1 MLFRS
6 LKARIIVSILSV
18 VILSL
23 SISTYYQ
30 VNDAKESI
38 SKRIEE
44 KALTLTQ
51 ITRDYIKLRHKE
63 ILSERED
70 RLQLKRDSIRLKVQA
85 MHRLLVATGREG
97 DTKNISQSSLQQKFL
112 NDIRALTNPDD
123 DFRLFWIGK
132 INEFKSEANL
142 DNQAISINHK
152 ASGYVYDLNA
162 SYAQAIKCFGVDG
175 KNALALA
182 DELFFA
188 SDEGFI
194 ECGLSGNI
202 TSHDVGKTAVETVAV
217 NKASVSAVDT
227 KANQLIYLKK
237 FKRWGW
243 YIALSLS
250 QSDIEAYTQQQ
261 IERLA
266 EEIKSILEV
275 QKIGKTGYFF
285 IFRGDGYM
293 PLHPTIQGQNAS
305 SIINPA
311 SGNSIIAD
319 LKQAAL
325 NERNALNY
333 IWDRPDDR
341 GNYTYRKSAFV
352 SYYPGLD
359 WYVASLLYVDD
370 MDSFVAPFINKALIS
385 FAFFAGIAIAVSVII
400 AKTVTSPV
408 NELVRFVSDVDEK
421 GIPVGDLPDAKSEE
435 GAVLVSAMEKMITS
449 IKEYQV
455 NFLESELKYR
465 SVVES
470 LSDVLWELGL
480 EGEYTYI
487 SPQIEKLSGY
497 TPEEVIGK
505 TPLFFSFNDDQNERV
520 GDLMQQLY
528 MEHKEFHNVIAE
540 GKRKDGSTMVFEVS
554 AIPFYN
560 ESGNFSGVRGISR
573 DITDK
578 VKLDQELK
586 ETEEEIIQLRNY
598 LGNIIDSMPSI
609 LIGIDLDGEITLWNK
624 TAENRTGISAEEAQ
638 NKHLNDV
645 LPEMAEHA
653 VEIEHSIQNNQTKRV
668 KSTNKG
674 ENGNVV
680 EDITVFPLNDHGF
693 EGAVILIDDI
703 SDKVKVEEMMIQSEK
718 MISIAG
724 LAAGMA
730 HEINNPLAGMM
741 QTASVLLNRLVK
753 RVDMPANQLAAK
765 ACNTDV
771 ETIKAF
777 MEARDIQRM
786 LEKIVQSG
794 SRAAAIVNNMLSFS
808 RKTSDSIASVDIV
821 DLIEITV
828 NLAETDYNLK
838 KEYDFKQVKI
848 NREYQENL
856 PYLYCHQAKIQQVI
870 FNLLRNSAQAMHNTK
885 SSTPTIDIK
894 VYLKSEKAE
903 QKMIIE
909 VEDNGPG
916 ISENL
921 RKRIFE
927 PFFTK
932 KHVGE
937 GTGLGLSVSYYIIV
951 DEHGG
956 DIQAISAEGKG
967 AKFIITLPLV
977 PRKTSLYGPK
987 DVDGNIVN
995 NDVQETNSD

>member
-70 RLQLKRDSIRLKVQA
+70 RLQLKRDSIRFKVQA

-275 QKIGKTGYFF
+275 QKIGKTGYFY

-359 WYVASLLYVDD
+359 WYVASSLY
-370 MDSFVAPFINKALIS
+370 
-385 FAFFAGIAIAVSVII
+385 
-400 AKTVTSPV
+400 
-408 NELVRFVSDVDEK
+408 VDEK
-421 GIPVGDLPDAKSEE
+421 GISVGDLPDAKSEE